1 MLEFFLNWVA
11 GQELSFAG
19 LALYGVLA
27 SPAIINVWLYLF
39 RSVSSKNRRAINHV
53 LGFIASVSAT
63 IMIYPISASAETEY
77 LTLGLILFSVN
88 IAILW
93 TRFSSL
99 KEPVETKGS
108 LFKLAMRVLVLSAA
122 IALGCTLRH
131 SG

>member
-1 MLEFFLNWVA
+1 MLEFFLNWIA
-11 GQELSFAG
+11 GRELSFVG
-19 LALYGVLA
+19 LAVYGVWA
-27 SPAIINVWLYLF
+27 SPAIVNVWFYLF

-63 IMIYPISASAETEY
+63 ILIYPISASAETDY

-99 KEPVETKGS
+99 EEPVETKGS
-108 LFKLAMRVLVLSAA
+108 LFNIALRVLVLFAA
-122 IALGCTLRH
+122 IVLGCTLRH